1 MSYDDLKE
9 MLMKKIDQ
17 ELFNYKQNLIK
28 NYTPEEIIQEAYE
41 INFKE
46 QIRDIID
53 SSMLGR
59 QEIRVLLKTDNV
71 VGKLYDYW
79 THSDGNIW
87 ELLED
92 KVNEKI
98 EKMTME
104 YDKQKRQEKVR

>member
-53 SSMLGR
+53 SSMIGR
-59 QEIRVLLKTDNV
+59 QEIKVLLKTDNII
-71 VGKLYDYW
+71 GKLYDYW
-79 THSDGNIW
+79 EHSDGSIW
-87 ELLED
+87 GLLED

-104 YDKQKRQEKVR
+104 YDKQKRQEKAR

>member
-59 QEIRVLLKTDNV
+59 NEIKMLLKTDNILV
-71 VGKLYDYW
+71 KLYGYW
-79 THSDGNIW
+79 EHSDGSIW
-87 ELLED
+87 GLLED
-92 KVNEKI
+92 KVSEKI
-98 EKMTME
+98 GKMSVE
-104 YDKQKRQEKVR
+104 YNKQKIQEKVR

>member
-87 ELLED
+87 DLLED

-98 EKMTME
+98 EKITIE